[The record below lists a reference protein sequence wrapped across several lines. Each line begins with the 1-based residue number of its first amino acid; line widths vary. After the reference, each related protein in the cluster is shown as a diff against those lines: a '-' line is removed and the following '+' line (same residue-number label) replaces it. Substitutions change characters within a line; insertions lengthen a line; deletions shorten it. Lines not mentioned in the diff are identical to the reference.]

1 MAIMK
6 STREF
11 ERASTEEPAPEGAK
25 ETDAETDPATDSAPK
40 LGRQQERSQMSTSRL
55 LAAAA
60 ELFAERG
67 YRQTSLADIGKN
79 AGYSHG
85 LVTRRFG
92 SKQGLIVALLDHMIN
107 DWTQRALAPSLERK
121 TGIEGLRAFYDAFCR
136 NATANSSNLRALES
150 LMFEGLWGEA
160 ELQERLVVVQRHG
173 QEQFRDLVESGIKAG
188 TVRPDVDA
196 DAVAL
201 MAATSLRGA
210 TYCWLLDADFDLCAT
225 LRSFGDVLEDYLR
238 PAA

>member
-1 MAIMK
+1 MK
-6 STREF
+6 PTTELEP
-11 ERASTEEPAPEGAK
+11 ERAEEPAPK
-25 ETDAETDPATDSAPK
+25 R
-40 LGRQQERSQMSTSRL
+40 GRQQERSQMSTAKL

-121 TGIEGLRAFYDAFCR
+121 SGIEGIRAFYDAFCA
-136 NATANSSNLRALES
+136 NATANSSILRALES
-150 LMFEGLWGEA
+150 LMFEGLWGEP
-160 ELQERLVVVQRHG
+160 ELKDRLAVVQQQG

-188 TVRPDVDA
+188 AVRPDVDA

-210 TYCWLLDADFDLCAT
+210 TYCWLLDDAFDLCAT

-238 PAA
+238 PTG